1 MSAFAAYATAL
12 PVSLLSACDSL
23 ETSLATSPEP
33 AQVVEGLYDKALD
46 GEKNGD
52 RAVKLLRYYL
62 TGAALHLLNADGTV
76 TSEKLAS
83 NELKMYCPLPQLVL
97 TNLLAKATAFKLGE
111 NANVAEKG
119 VAGNRLESVKWSLG
133 GKSKDTGSQEP

>member
-1 MSAFAAYATAL
+1 
-12 PVSLLSACDSL
+12 
-23 ETSLATSPEP
+23 
-33 AQVVEGLYDKALD
+33 
-46 GEKNGD
+46 
-52 RAVKLLRYYL
+52 
-62 TGAALHLLNADGTV
+62 
-76 TSEKLAS
+76 
-83 NELKMYCPLPQLVL
+83 MYCPLPQLVL